1 MGEQSKMTN
10 ERKAL
15 WTLAWPVM
23 MTTGA
28 SMSLGVIDMMMVGR
42 LGITAIASLSVS
54 VTWMYAVGV
63 FGRNISGGVEPLVSQ
78 ASGDKQTEIRG
89 ELFQHLLRLMCVV
102 LIPQVLLYLNAE
114 NGLLLFENVIIGTDT
129 TNTFYSEFY

>member
-1 MGEQSKMTN
+1 MKK
-10 ERKAL
+10 ERQAL

-28 SMSLGVIDMMMVGR
+28 SMSLGMVDMIMVGHF
-42 LGITAIASLSVS
+42 GATAIASLSVS

-78 ASGDKQTEIRG
+78 AAGDKQTEIRG
-89 ELFQHLLRLMCVV
+89 ELFQHLLQLVWVWCYCLFAMIHTSMASFRMVMV
-102 LIPQVLLYLNAE
+102 LFL
-114 NGLLLFENVIIGTDT
+114 T
-129 TNTFYSEFY
+129 